1 MSARRCPACGYTD
14 PHPVVTHQECRK
26 RAREAALQ
34 RALDDGRPL
43 DRKCPSCGRLDVEYN
58 GNYCCRSCDWG
69 LPEDGD
75 VQPWLRSLIRLR
87 RSMGKDTAWEEQ
99 YLDSPMPGRRGG
111 NR

>member
-58 GNYCCRSCDWG
+58 GNYCCRSCDWAISSVAAICARR
-69 LPEDGD
+69 DA
-75 VQPWLRSLIRLR
+75 SLIAAVTMFAVRVR
-87 RSMGKDTAWEEQ
+87 
-99 YLDSPMPGRRGG
+99 
-111 NR
+111 